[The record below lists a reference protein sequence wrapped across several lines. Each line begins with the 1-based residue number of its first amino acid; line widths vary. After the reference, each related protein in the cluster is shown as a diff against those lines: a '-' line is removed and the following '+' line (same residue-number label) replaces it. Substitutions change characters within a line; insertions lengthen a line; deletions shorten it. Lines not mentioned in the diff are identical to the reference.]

1 MLDMAQHM
9 NPRAYLTAEAK
20 AWFVEETWA
29 RLNQGKLSSLE
40 RFVLDEPAYES
51 SGCRITDGSASGGCL
66 HCKCEEDAENFTG
79 VYSASREEK
88 QFWKVEDLGTESPYR
103 CVNCRNCTKCRNGE
117 ELEAINFKEEAEQAL
132 IEASVQLDPR
142 DHLVW
147 ARLPFT
153 LEPVEHLKENRF
165 IAEKVLKTQ
174 MALFEKNPSAR
185 EDTLKSHQNLLDR
198 GHVMWEEELPKNHIE
213 II

>member
-20 AWFVEETWA
+20 AWFVEEPWA
-29 RLNQGKLSSLE
+29 RLNQGKLRSLE
-40 RFVLDEPAYES
+40 RFVLDEPAEEAF
-51 SGCRITDGSASGGCL
+51 GRRITDGTASRGCL

-103 CVNCRNCTKCRNGE
+103 CVDCRNCSKCRNVE
-117 ELEAINFKEEAEQAL
+117 ELEAISFKEEAEQAL
-132 IEASVQLDPR
+132 IKASVQLDPR

-153 LEPVEHLKENRF
+153 LDPVEHLKENIYCREG
-165 IAEKVLKTQ
+165 A
-174 MALFEKNPSAR
+174 
-185 EDTLKSHQNLLDR
+185 EDTD
-198 GHVMWEEELPKNHIE
+198 GAF
-213 II
+213 

>member
-1 MLDMAQHM
+1 
-9 NPRAYLTAEAK
+9 
-20 AWFVEETWA
+20 
-29 RLNQGKLSSLE
+29 
-40 RFVLDEPAYES
+40 
-51 SGCRITDGSASGGCL
+51 
-66 HCKCEEDAENFTG
+66 
-79 VYSASREEK
+79 
-88 QFWKVEDLGTESPYR
+88 LGTESPYR
-103 CVNCRNCTKCRNGE
+103 CVDCRNCTKCRNGE
-117 ELEAINFKEEAEQAL
+117 ELEAISFKEEAERAL

-147 ARLPFT
+147 TRLPFT

-174 MALFEKNPSAR
+174 MVLLEKNPSAR